1 MVIPLCG
8 IVSQTGD
15 MESSVENSS
24 TPAGA
29 RSGYEELR
37 AAPRFTLLIRSAKI
51 ISPSGEFLCIVR
63 DVSSSGVRLRLFHPL
78 PPGSLVTLEL
88 ASGEHFAMEKVWESE
103 DHAGF
108 RFVDE
113 IDVHRFIAEA
123 SPYPRRQLRLR
134 IDFPAI
140 LTVDG
145 IASPVMVRDLS
156 RQGARIECDELLA
169 VGQKVKLEAKGL
181 PTLISNVCWRSSP
194 AYGLVFLQLFT
205 FDELARLAEA
215 LQLPESAAV
224 EASTPLRS
232 A

>member
-1 MVIPLCG
+1 
-8 IVSQTGD
+8 

-24 TPAGA
+24 TAAGPH
-29 RSGYEELR
+29 SGYEELR

-51 ISPSGEFLCIVR
+51 ISPSGEFLCVVR
-63 DVSSSGVRLRLFHPL
+63 DVSSSGVRLKLFHPL
-78 PPGSLVTLEL
+78 PPGPHVVLEL
-88 ASGEHFAMEKVWESE
+88 ASGDRFDLENVWESE

-108 RFVDE
+108 RFIDE

-123 SPYPRRQLRLR
+123 SPYPRRPLRLR

-140 LTVDG
+140 VTVDG

-181 PTLISNVCWRSSP
+181 PTLISNVCWRSAP
-194 AYGLVFLQLFT
+194 TYGLVFLQLFT
-205 FDELARLAEA
+205 FDELARLAET
-215 LQLPESAAV
+215 LQLPSAATV
-224 EASTPLRS
+224 AADASPQRL